1 MQKIVAITGGIGS
14 GKSVLSRILRA
25 WGYDVYDCDREAKRI
40 MDSDES
46 IKQRIAS
53 EIDANAV
60 ADGVINRVL
69 LSEIVFNDK
78 AKLNILNAI
87 VHSAVRHQISEW
99 AKRHSDKCI
108 VFVETAILYSSGLYN
123 DVDAEIRITAPEY
136 VRIQRV
142 IKRNGH
148 SREHIKARIESQKA
162 ETCHKGENYPV
173 YIVENDGDKAL
184 LPQITRILRQLL

>member
-14 GKSVLSRILRA
+14 GKSVLSRILMA
-25 WGYDVYDCDREAKRI
+25 WGYDVYDCDCEAKRI

-46 IKQRIAS
+46 IKRRIAS
-53 EIDANAV
+53 EIDAGV
-60 ADGVINRVL
+60 VSDGVIDRVL
-69 LSEIVFNDK
+69 LAKIVFNDK
-78 AKLNILNAI
+78 AKLSILNSI
-87 VHSAVRHQISEW
+87 VHNAVRHQIAEW
-99 AKRHSDKCI
+99 ARQHSEKRI

-123 DVDAEIRITAPEY
+123 DVDAEIRVAAPEH

-162 ETCHKGENYPV
+162 EGCHKGENYPV
-173 YIVENDGDKAL
+173 YLIENDGEKAL
-184 LPQITRILRQLL
+184 LPQIARILRQL